1 MNYEVQFP
9 MQLTESAE
17 TCLKKWRLSFLFLD
31 IVKNNCKYICCNSEA
46 VFPLQSLK
54 RTNIL
59 HILEKRLF
67 FPVEKCRFGFLRRS
81 HKKGKVRCFAT
92 SNFLHAKFVFLIKS
106 CPNPA
111 KERMEVEPRKL
122 NLAR

>member
-1 MNYEVQFP
+1 MFEKMEAFISILRHSEEQLQRYLLQF
-9 MQLTESAE
+9 
-17 TCLKKWRLSFLFLD
+17 
-31 IVKNNCKYICCNSEA
+31 CNGFSTSE
-46 VFPLQSLK
+46 FKTDKHSS
-54 RTNIL
+54 NIG
-59 HILEKRLF
+59 KRLF
-67 FPVEKCRFGFLRRS
+67 FLVEKCRFGFLRRS

-111 KERMEVEPRKL
+111 KERMEERRKL